1 MKSNK
6 SYVIQVNR
14 NNLLT
19 YLHYKV
25 MKSKGF
31 KMTFKDRYEKLKDNA
46 TTFNS
51 YGKALAMLID
61 LDNSKD
67 ETDIKANETYD
78 ILEMGNN

>member
-14 NNLLT
+14 NGAITYLT
-19 YLHYKV
+19 YKFL
-25 MKSKGF
+25 KGKGI
-31 KMTFKDRYEKLKDNA
+31 KMTFKSRYETFKTNA
-46 TTFNS
+46 TIFNS